1 MNSHSI
7 MPDEREPILSEQTTG
22 QSNAV
27 RGRSRPDTLFKA
39 FYFLFF
45 AGLAALVP
53 FLALYY
59 EGLGMSG
66 RQIGVLTA
74 IPPLISLVAASLWGG
89 LADATHQHRR
99 LLALAMAG
107 AIVCVLA
114 ISQAGSFAM
123 LGVLIVGYAFFFAP
137 INPLVDNSAMEMLG
151 ERGDQYGQLRLW
163 GAIGWGVS
171 APLIGRVIEQH
182 GLRWSFLGYALIMA
196 LGLIV
201 VLRLPISGASIGGSF
216 WRGFRLLMG
225 RRRWILF
232 LIVVF
237 VAGLGAGI
245 LNNYLFLYMNQLGA
259 SETLMGLALTVAT
272 LSELTVFLLS
282 GRMLA
287 RWGTGRMLAAS
298 IVAMVIRLLAY
309 SVIVTPWAVLVIQL
323 LHGLTF
329 AALWTAG
336 VSYAHRAAPPGMGA
350 TAQGVFSGVTMGL
363 ATATGA
369 LIGGW
374 LYQDL
379 GAVLMFRWAGI
390 GIALALLVA
399 ALSSRYLVDPQPA
412 AAR

>member
-1 MNSHSI
+1 
-7 MPDEREPILSEQTTG
+7 MPDEPNQR
-22 QSNAV
+22 N
-27 RGRSRPDTLFKA
+27 SRRQDTLFKT

-45 AGLAALVP
+45 AGLAALMP

-59 EGLGMSG
+59 EGLGLSG

-74 IPPLISLVAASLWGG
+74 IPPLIALFAASLWGG

-99 LLALAMAG
+99 LLGLAMAG
-107 AIVCVLA
+107 AIVCVLVL
-114 ISQAGSFAM
+114 SQASSFLL

-151 ERGDQYGQLRLW
+151 ERKNQYGQLRLW

-171 APLIGRVIEQH
+171 APLIGRLVETH

-196 LGLIV
+196 LGLV
-201 VLRLPISGASIGGSF
+201 VILRLPISENSISSSF
-216 WRGFRLLMG
+216 WHGFRVLMA

-272 LSELTVFLLS
+272 LSELTVFALS
-282 GRMLA
+282 GRMLQ

-298 IVAMVIRLLAY
+298 IVAMVIRMLAY
-309 SVIVTPWAVLVIQL
+309 SVVTTPWAVLVIQL
-323 LHGLTF
+323 LHGFTF

-336 VSYAHRAAPPGMGA
+336 VSYANSAAPRGMGA

-363 ATATGA
+363 AAATGA
-369 LIGGW
+369 FVGGW
-374 LYQDL
+374 LYQ
-379 GAVLMFRWAGI
+379 GVGPVLMFRWAGI

-399 ALSSRYLVDPQPA
+399 ALASRYLVDPQPTA
-412 AAR
+412 ASV

>member
-1 MNSHSI
+1 
-7 MPDEREPILSEQTTG
+7 MPDEPNQR
-22 QSNAV
+22 N
-27 RGRSRPDTLFKA
+27 SRRQDTLFKT

-45 AGLAALVP
+45 AGLAALMP

-59 EGLGMSG
+59 EGLGLSG

-74 IPPLISLVAASLWGG
+74 IPPLIALFAASLWGG

-99 LLALAMAG
+99 LLGLAMAG

-114 ISQAGSFAM
+114 LSQASSFLL

-151 ERGDQYGQLRLW
+151 ERKNQYGQLRLW

-171 APLIGRVIEQH
+171 APLIGRLVETH

-196 LGLIV
+196 LGLV
-201 VLRLPISGASIGGSF
+201 VILRLPISETSIGSSF
-216 WRGFRLLMG
+216 WHGFRVLMA

-272 LSELTVFLLS
+272 LSELTVFALS
-282 GRMLA
+282 GRMLQ

-298 IVAMVIRLLAY
+298 IVAMVIRMLAY
-309 SVIVTPWAVLVIQL
+309 SVVTTPWAVLVIQL
-323 LHGLTF
+323 LHGFTF

-336 VSYAHRAAPPGMGA
+336 VSYANSAAPRGMGA

-363 ATATGA
+363 AAATGA
-369 LIGGW
+369 FVGGW
-374 LYQDL
+374 LYQ
-379 GAVLMFRWAGI
+379 GVGPVLMFRWAGI

-399 ALSSRYLVDPQPA
+399 ALASRYLVDPQPTA
-412 AAR
+412 ASV

>member
-1 MNSHSI
+1 
-7 MPDEREPILSEQTTG
+7 MPDEPN
-22 QSNAV
+22 QSN
-27 RGRSRPDTLFKA
+27 SRRQDTLFKT

-45 AGLAALVP
+45 AGLAALMP

-59 EGLGMSG
+59 EGLGLSG

-74 IPPLISLVAASLWGG
+74 IPPLIALFAASLWGG

-99 LLALAMAG
+99 LLGLAMAG

-114 ISQAGSFAM
+114 LSQASSFLL

-151 ERGDQYGQLRLW
+151 ERKNQYGQLRLW

-171 APLIGRVIEQH
+171 APLIGRLVETH

-196 LGLIV
+196 LGLV
-201 VLRLPISGASIGGSF
+201 VILRLPISENSISSSF
-216 WRGFRLLMG
+216 WHGFRVLMA

-272 LSELTVFLLS
+272 LSELTVFALS
-282 GRMLA
+282 GRMLQ

-298 IVAMVIRLLAY
+298 IVAMVIRMLAY
-309 SVIVTPWAVLVIQL
+309 SVVTTPWAVLVIQL
-323 LHGLTF
+323 LHGFTF

-336 VSYAHRAAPPGMGA
+336 VSYANSAAPRGMGA

-363 ATATGA
+363 AAATGA
-369 LIGGW
+369 FVGGW
-374 LYQDL
+374 LYQ
-379 GAVLMFRWAGI
+379 GVGPVLMFRWAGI

-399 ALSSRYLVDPQPA
+399 ALASRYLVDPQPTA
-412 AAR
+412 ASV

>member
-1 MNSHSI
+1 
-7 MPDEREPILSEQTTG
+7 
-22 QSNAV
+22 
-27 RGRSRPDTLFKA
+27 
-39 FYFLFF
+39 
-45 AGLAALVP
+45 
-53 FLALYY
+53 
-59 EGLGMSG
+59 
-66 RQIGVLTA
+66 VLTA
-74 IPPLISLVAASLWGG
+74 IPPLIALFAASLWGG

-99 LLALAMAG
+99 LLGLAMAG

-114 ISQAGSFAM
+114 LSQASSFLL

-151 ERGDQYGQLRLW
+151 ERKNQYGQLRLW

-171 APLIGRVIEQH
+171 APLIGRLVETH

-196 LGLIV
+196 LGLV
-201 VLRLPISGASIGGSF
+201 VILRLPISETSIGSSF
-216 WRGFRLLMG
+216 WHGFRVLMA

-272 LSELTVFLLS
+272 LSELTVFALS
-282 GRMLA
+282 GRMLQ

-298 IVAMVIRLLAY
+298 IVAMVIRMLAY
-309 SVIVTPWAVLVIQL
+309 SVVTTPWAVLVIQL
-323 LHGLTF
+323 LHGFTF

-336 VSYAHRAAPPGMGA
+336 VSYANSAAPRGMGA

-363 ATATGA
+363 AAATGA
-369 LIGGW
+369 FVGGW
-374 LYQDL
+374 LYQ
-379 GAVLMFRWAGI
+379 GVGPVLMFRWAGI

-399 ALSSRYLVDPQPA
+399 ALASRYLVDPQPTA
-412 AAR
+412 ASV

>member
-1 MNSHSI
+1 M
-7 MPDEREPILSEQTTG
+7 T
-22 QSNAV
+22 SN
-27 RGRSRPDTLFKA
+27 RSDTLFKA

-45 AGLAALVP
+45 AGLAALMP

-74 IPPLISLVAASLWGG
+74 IPPLIALFAASLWGG

-114 ISQAGSFAM
+114 VSQASSFAM
-123 LGVLIVGYAFFFAP
+123 LGGLIIVYAFFFAP

-151 ERGDQYGQLRLW
+151 ERRNQYGRLRLW
-163 GAIGWGVS
+163 GAIGWGLS
-171 APLIGRVIEQH
+171 APLIGRLVETH
-182 GLRWSFLGYALIMA
+182 GLRWSFFGYAGIMA
-196 LGLIV
+196 LGLLVI
-201 VLRLPISGASIGGSF
+201 LRLPISESSMGGSF
-216 WRGFRLLMG
+216 WYGFRVLMA

-259 SETLMGLALTVAT
+259 SATLMGLSLTVAT
-272 LSELTVFLLS
+272 LSELTVFALS
-282 GRMLA
+282 GRMLQ
-287 RWGTGRMLAAS
+287 RWGTGRMLAVS
-298 IVAMVIRLLAY
+298 IVAMVIRMLAY
-309 SVIVTPWAVLVIQL
+309 SLIVTPWAVLVIQL
-323 LHGLTF
+323 LHGFTF
-329 AALWTAG
+329 ATLWTAG
-336 VSYAHRAAPPGMGA
+336 VSYANSAAPRGMGA

-363 ATATGA
+363 AAATGA
-369 LIGGW
+369 LVGGW
-374 LYQDL
+374 LYQ
-379 GAVLMFRWAGI
+379 GVGPVLMFRWAGI

-399 ALSSRYLVDPQPA
+399 ALASRYLVDPEPA
-412 AAR
+412 TALPG

>member
-1 MNSHSI
+1 
-7 MPDEREPILSEQTTG
+7 MPDVPN
-22 QSNAV
+22 QSN
-27 RGRSRPDTLFKA
+27 SRRQDTLFKT

-45 AGLAALVP
+45 AGLAALMP

-59 EGLGMSG
+59 EGLGLSG

-74 IPPLISLVAASLWGG
+74 IPPLIALFAASLWGG

-99 LLALAMAG
+99 LLGLAMAG

-114 ISQAGSFAM
+114 LSQASSFLL

-151 ERGDQYGQLRLW
+151 ERKNQYGQLRLW

-171 APLIGRVIEQH
+171 APLIGRLVETH

-196 LGLIV
+196 LGLV
-201 VLRLPISGASIGGSF
+201 VILRLPISETSIGSSF
-216 WRGFRLLMG
+216 WHGFRVLMA

-272 LSELTVFLLS
+272 LSELTVFALS
-282 GRMLA
+282 GRMLQ

-298 IVAMVIRLLAY
+298 IVAMVIRMLAY
-309 SVIVTPWAVLVIQL
+309 SVVTTPWAVLVIQL
-323 LHGLTF
+323 LHGFTF

-336 VSYAHRAAPPGMGA
+336 VSYANSAAPRGMGA

-363 ATATGA
+363 AAATGA
-369 LIGGW
+369 FVGGW
-374 LYQDL
+374 LYQ
-379 GAVLMFRWAGI
+379 GVGPVLMFRWAGI

-399 ALSSRYLVDPQPA
+399 ALASRYLVDPQPTA
-412 AAR
+412 ASV

>member
-1 MNSHSI
+1 
-7 MPDEREPILSEQTTG
+7 MPDEPN
-22 QSNAV
+22 QSN
-27 RGRSRPDTLFKA
+27 SRRQDTLFKT

-45 AGLAALVP
+45 AGLAALMP

-59 EGLGMSG
+59 EGLGLSG

-74 IPPLISLVAASLWGG
+74 IPPLIALFAASLWGG

-99 LLALAMAG
+99 LLGLAMAG
-107 AIVCVLA
+107 AIVCVLVL
-114 ISQAGSFAM
+114 SQASSFLL

-151 ERGDQYGQLRLW
+151 ERKNQYGQLRLW

-171 APLIGRVIEQH
+171 APLIGRLVETH

-196 LGLIV
+196 LGLV
-201 VLRLPISGASIGGSF
+201 VILRLPISETSIGSSF
-216 WRGFRLLMG
+216 WHGFRVLMA

-272 LSELTVFLLS
+272 LSELTVFALS
-282 GRMLA
+282 GRMLQ

-298 IVAMVIRLLAY
+298 IVAMVIRMLAY
-309 SVIVTPWAVLVIQL
+309 SVVTTPWAVLVIQL
-323 LHGLTF
+323 LHGFTF

-336 VSYAHRAAPPGMGA
+336 VSYANSAAPRGMGA

-363 ATATGA
+363 AAATGA
-369 LIGGW
+369 FVGGW
-374 LYQDL
+374 LYQ
-379 GAVLMFRWAGI
+379 GVGPVLMFRWAGI

-399 ALSSRYLVDPQPA
+399 ALASRYLVDPQPTA
-412 AAR
+412 ASV

>member
-1 MNSHSI
+1 
-7 MPDEREPILSEQTTG
+7 MPDQRDQADDGASQ
-22 QSNAV
+22 
-27 RGRSRPDTLFKA
+27 RSDRLFKT

-45 AGLAALVP
+45 AGLAALMP

-59 EGLGMSG
+59 EGLGLSG

-74 IPPLISLVAASLWGG
+74 IPPLMALFAASLWGG
-89 LADATHQHRR
+89 LADATQQHR
-99 LLALAMAG
+99 LLLGLAMAG

-114 ISQAGSFAM
+114 LSLASSFAM

-151 ERGDQYGQLRLW
+151 ERKNRYGQLRLW
-163 GAIGWGVS
+163 GAIGWGVA
-171 APLIGRVIEQH
+171 APLIGRLVETH
-182 GLRWSFLGYALIMA
+182 GLRWSFLGYALIMG

-201 VLRLPISGASIGGSF
+201 ILRLPISESSFGGSF
-216 WRGFRLLMG
+216 WSGFRLLMA

-272 LSELTVFLLS
+272 LSELTIFALS
-282 GRMLA
+282 GRMLE
-287 RWGTGRMLAAS
+287 RWGTGKMLAAS
-298 IVAMVIRLLAY
+298 IVAMVIRMLAY
-309 SVIVTPWAVLVIQL
+309 SVVTTPWAVLVIQL
-323 LHGLTF
+323 LHGFTF

-336 VSYAHRAAPPGMGA
+336 VSYANSAAPRGMGA

-363 ATATGA
+363 AAAAGA
-369 LIGGW
+369 FIGGW
-374 LYQDL
+374 LYQDV

-399 ALSSRYLVDPQPA
+399 ALASRYLVDPQPA
-412 AAR
+412 AAGA